1 MLTKPGNDLYGAD
14 RFSFFFLAGITGI
27 FLSACSVAPSQETV
41 TAVIRSYFEER
52 HYKVVELRLGDMSPV
67 PLNEKTYMGTQG
79 HVIDIREITLE
90 VLADNREYRK
100 GEKLTF
106 TQASIRIREK
116 VDKKG
121 EWIIANISGIQVP

>member
-1 MLTKPGNDLYGAD
+1 M
-14 RFSFFFLAGITGI
+14 FL
-27 FLSACSVAPSQETV
+27 FACSVAPSQETV
-41 TAVIRSYFEER
+41 SAVIKTYFEDR
-52 HYKVVELRLGDMSPV
+52 QYRVVELQLDAISSV
-67 PLNEKTYMGTQG
+67 PLNQKTYMGTQG
-79 HVIDIREITLE
+79 HVVDIRQMTLE

-106 TQASIRIREK
+106 THASIRIREK

>member
-1 MLTKPGNDLYGAD
+1 MKPGNDLYRAD
-14 RFSFFFLAGITGI
+14 RFSFFFLVGITGI
-27 FLSACSVAPSQETV
+27 LLHACSVAPSQETV
-41 TAVIRSYFEER
+41 STVIKTYFEDR
-52 HYKVVELRLGDMSPV
+52 QYRVAELQLGTISSV

-79 HVIDIREITLE
+79 HVVDIRQITLE

-106 TQASIRIREK
+106 THASIRIREK